1 MRKEYDFSKAIPNP
15 YFERLSKEI
24 TFRLDFDSLA
34 YFEKLGE
41 PYGMSA
47 EDMIFR
53 YLRHMAG
60 SGYKADLGLL
70 TLEQRRELELSLK
83 KDQKDEV

>member
-24 TFRLDFDSLA
+24 TFRLDFDSFA

-70 TLEQRRELELSLK
+70 TLEQRRELELAIK

>member
-1 MRKEYDFSKAIPNP
+1 MRREYNFSKAIPNP

-24 TFRLDFDSLA
+24 TFRLDLDSLA

-70 TLEQRRELELSLK
+70 TLEQRRELELSLEN
-83 KDQKDEV
+83 DQKGGT

>member
-1 MRKEYDFSKAIPNP
+1 MRQEYDSSKWIPNP

-24 TFRLDFDSLA
+24 TFRLDLDSLG
-34 YFEKLGE
+34 YFQKLGE
-41 PYGMSA
+41 PYGLSA

-53 YLRHMAG
+53 YLRHLAG

-70 TLEQRRELELSLK
+70 TLEQRPDPSTSHG
-83 KDQKDEV
+83 